1 MSTSIHADRLFAHPP
16 AAVWRALTDPALM
29 SRWLMPTDFQPVLG
43 ARFTFDTGNWGK
55 AQCEV
60 LEIVPESRL
69 KISWKNGP
77 LDTTVTWRLEPEG
90 AGTRLH
96 TEHAGFNLDDP
107 TQRFAYEGMKG
118 GWSGHVTDRLEAV
131 LAGG

>member
-69 KISWKNGP
+69 KISGLQPALQSGSPSSQSSPALMRGASARASGTTRHNGRSTP
-77 LDTTVTWRLEPEG
+77 G
-90 AGTRLH
+90 APPSRRTRP
-96 TEHAGFNLDDP
+96 A
-107 TQRFAYEGMKG
+107 
-118 GWSGHVTDRLEAV
+118 S
-131 LAGG
+131 